1 MNVFSF
7 EYRYLFSTSKLRKLT
22 RGKRLSD
29 DDRTIIE
36 SAYKFFLE
44 GRTREL
50 VQQCLVAPTRTVALI
65 WRAYK
70 TKEGSDTFEEVAI
83 CSYLSSIIFVSM
95 AGTGGRGTTSMV
107 KMITFK
113 ILYRKFN
120 WDL

>member
-1 MNVFSF
+1 MNVSSF
-7 EYRYLFSTSKLRKLT
+7 ECKYLFSTSKLRKMT

-29 DDRTIIE
+29 DDRSRIV

-50 VQQCLVAPTRTVALI
+50 VQQCLGAPTRTVALI

-70 TKEGSDTFEEVAI
+70 TKEGSDTFEE
-83 CSYLSSIIFVSM
+83 S
-95 AGTGGRGTTSMV
+95 TGGRGATSMV